1 MFARRNFAPDT
12 PPKPS
17 RSSRVEN
24 RIDRL
29 AHTRTN
35 NHPSNRVDHSTDHR
49 YVEKYSQVK
58 DRTNQV
64 VSFPQTATKST
75 NRKNAKLFRS
85 RGVEAIFVVGVN
97 LFLSVTA
104 LTALTKLLP
113 YQNAE
118 RERLEE
124 INTEVQLVEQR
135 VNVLRARLPQI
146 FGSGNSQ
153 KALLRREGLIGSDEK
168 AIKLI
173 PPSQPVLPSSSTASS
188 DPQTLP

>member
-1 MFARRNFAPDT
+1 MFARRNFAPET
-12 PPKPS
+12 PP
-17 RSSRVEN
+17 RSSRSN
-24 RIDRL
+24 RIDQR

-35 NHPSNRVDHSTDHR
+35 NRVDHSTDPK
-49 YVEKYSQVK
+49 YVEKYSQA
-58 DRTNQV
+58 NQV

-85 RGVEAIFVVGVN
+85 RGVEAMFVVGVN
-97 LFLSVTA
+97 LVLSVTA
-104 LTALTKLLP
+104 LIALTKLLP

-124 INTEVQLVEQR
+124 INSEVQLAEQR

-173 PPSQPVLPSSSTASS
+173 PPSQPILPSSSTASS